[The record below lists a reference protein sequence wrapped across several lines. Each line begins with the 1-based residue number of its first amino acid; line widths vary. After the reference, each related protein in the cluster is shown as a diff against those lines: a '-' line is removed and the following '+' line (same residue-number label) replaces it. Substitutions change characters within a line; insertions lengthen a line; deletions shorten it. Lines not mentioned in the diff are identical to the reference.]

1 MININS
7 LSKEYVMGDNKLLAL
22 DNIDLSINE
31 GDFVSI
37 MGSSGSGKSTLM
49 NIIGCLDVPSSGEYH
64 FRNNNVSTLNSNK
77 LAELRNKD
85 IGFVFQNFNLLPRL
99 NAQENVV
106 LPLLYSGKNLKER
119 NQLAIEALE
128 SVGLKD
134 RVHHRPNQLSGG
146 QQQRVSIARAIAGS
160 PKLILADEPTG
171 ALDSKTGLEIMKILN
186 DLNAKGITIV
196 LVTHED
202 DIANY
207 GSRIIKMKD
216 GKILEDK
223 KMSITDLI
231 SLTKSLRS
239 NILRS
244 ILTSLGI
251 IIGVSSV
258 ITMIS
263 IGSGA
268 RIEVEQQIER
278 FGSNNLI
285 VRSQSSSNRGV
296 SMGANSVNT
305 LTLKD
310 MEALK
315 EELPAIKAIAPRVS
329 LSTQIVANGN
339 NWLATVTG
347 TTNDYF
353 DLGNW
358 KFENGRSFEEEEL
371 NSGSR
376 VAIIGKTVQKN
387 LFDTDSPIDEVIR
400 INKVPLL
407 S

>member
-64 FRNNNVSTLNSNK
+64 FRDKDVSTLNSNK

-171 ALDSKTGLEIMKILN
+171 PLDSKTGLEIMKILN

-216 GKILEDK
+216 GKILEDRK
-223 KMSITDLI
+223 
-231 SLTKSLRS
+231 
-239 NILRS
+239 N
-244 ILTSLGI
+244 
-251 IIGVSSV
+251 V
-258 ITMIS
+258 
-263 IGSGA
+263 
-268 RIEVEQQIER
+268 
-278 FGSNNLI
+278 NN
-285 VRSQSSSNRGV
+285 
-296 SMGANSVNT
+296 
-305 LTLKD
+305 
-310 MEALK
+310 
-315 EELPAIKAIAPRVS
+315 
-329 LSTQIVANGN
+329 
-339 NWLATVTG
+339 
-347 TTNDYF
+347 
-353 DLGNW
+353 
-358 KFENGRSFEEEEL
+358 
-371 NSGSR
+371 
-376 VAIIGKTVQKN
+376 
-387 LFDTDSPIDEVIR
+387 
-400 INKVPLL
+400 
-407 S
+407 

>member
-7 LSKEYVMGDNKLLAL
+7 LSKEYIMGDNKLLAL

-49 NIIGCLDVPSSGEYH
+49 NIIGCLDVPSSGEYY
-64 FRNNNVSTLNSNK
+64 FRDNNVSTLNSNK

-119 NQLAIEALE
+119 NQIAIEALE

-134 RVHHRPNQLSGG
+134 RIHHRPNQLSGG

-216 GKILEDK
+216 GKILEDRK
-223 KMSITDLI
+223 
-231 SLTKSLRS
+231 
-239 NILRS
+239 N
-244 ILTSLGI
+244 
-251 IIGVSSV
+251 V
-258 ITMIS
+258 
-263 IGSGA
+263 
-268 RIEVEQQIER
+268 
-278 FGSNNLI
+278 NN
-285 VRSQSSSNRGV
+285 
-296 SMGANSVNT
+296 
-305 LTLKD
+305 
-310 MEALK
+310 
-315 EELPAIKAIAPRVS
+315 
-329 LSTQIVANGN
+329 
-339 NWLATVTG
+339 
-347 TTNDYF
+347 
-353 DLGNW
+353 
-358 KFENGRSFEEEEL
+358 
-371 NSGSR
+371 
-376 VAIIGKTVQKN
+376 
-387 LFDTDSPIDEVIR
+387 
-400 INKVPLL
+400 
-407 S
+407 

>member
-64 FRNNNVSTLNSNK
+64 FRDKDVSTLNSNK

-99 NAQENVV
+99 NATENVV

-119 NQLAIEALE
+119 NKLAIEALE

-186 DLNAKGITIV
+186 DLNGKGITIV

-216 GKILEDK
+216 GRILEDRK
-223 KMSITDLI
+223 
-231 SLTKSLRS
+231 
-239 NILRS
+239 N
-244 ILTSLGI
+244 
-251 IIGVSSV
+251 V
-258 ITMIS
+258 
-263 IGSGA
+263 
-268 RIEVEQQIER
+268 
-278 FGSNNLI
+278 NN
-285 VRSQSSSNRGV
+285 
-296 SMGANSVNT
+296 
-305 LTLKD
+305 
-310 MEALK
+310 
-315 EELPAIKAIAPRVS
+315 
-329 LSTQIVANGN
+329 
-339 NWLATVTG
+339 
-347 TTNDYF
+347 
-353 DLGNW
+353 
-358 KFENGRSFEEEEL
+358 
-371 NSGSR
+371 
-376 VAIIGKTVQKN
+376 
-387 LFDTDSPIDEVIR
+387 
-400 INKVPLL
+400 
-407 S
+407 